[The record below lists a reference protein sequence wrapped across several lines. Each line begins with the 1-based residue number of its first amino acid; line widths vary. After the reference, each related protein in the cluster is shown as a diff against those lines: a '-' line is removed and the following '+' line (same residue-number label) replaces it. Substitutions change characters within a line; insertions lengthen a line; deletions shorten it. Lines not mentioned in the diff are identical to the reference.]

1 MLALSVETVVS
12 HLYKV
17 RETGHGKKCTDALL
31 SRWVDLLN
39 EERDRGLTTSQEQQ
53 AYAALREFI
62 RGLPCET

>member
-1 MLALSVETVVS
+1 MTLSTLLSSLDRVG
-12 HLYKV
+12 
-17 RETGHGKKCTDALL
+17 ETGHGKKCTDALL